1 MSNHSNKDATLNEE
15 RVILKE
21 KKILAEEKGILR
33 RMNVTARL
41 MAALVLAAAIGSG
54 AYVYWQYA
62 SHRVSIENSEIKA
75 PSTDLAPQAAGI
87 LEEKYVQVGDSVQ
100 ADEPLVRVGNELV
113 KAKAAGLVIAMN
125 GDVGKLFN
133 RGEVAVT
140 MISPGDLRVV
150 GRLAE
155 DKGLREV
162 QVGQVA
168 TFTVDAFGSRK
179 YTGVVDEIS
188 PTSRDA
194 SAVFAISDKRA
205 EKEFDVKVRF
215 NVAAYPELKNG
226 MSAKLTV
233 IK

>member
-1 MSNHSNKDATLNEE
+1 MSNHSNPEAT
-15 RVILKE
+15 I
-21 KKILAEEKGILR
+21 AEEKGLLR
-33 RMNVTARL
+33 KMNTTARL
-41 MAALVLAAAIGSG
+41 MAALVLVTIIGAASF
-54 AYVYWQYA
+54 VYWQYA
-62 SHRVSIENSEIKA
+62 SSRISIENAEVKA
-75 PSTDLAPQAAGI
+75 PTTDLAPQSAGV

-100 ADEPLVRVGNELV
+100 ADAPLVRIGNELV
-113 KAKAAGLVIAMN
+113 KAKSAGLVIAMN

-133 RGEVAVT
+133 RGEIAVT
-140 MISPGDLRVV
+140 MISPDDLRVV

-162 QVGQVA
+162 QVGQLA

-179 YTGVVDEIS
+179 YAGVVDEVGT
-188 PTSRDA
+188 TSRDT
-194 SAVFAISDKRA
+194 SAVFSISDKRA

-226 MSAKLTV
+226 MSAKLWI